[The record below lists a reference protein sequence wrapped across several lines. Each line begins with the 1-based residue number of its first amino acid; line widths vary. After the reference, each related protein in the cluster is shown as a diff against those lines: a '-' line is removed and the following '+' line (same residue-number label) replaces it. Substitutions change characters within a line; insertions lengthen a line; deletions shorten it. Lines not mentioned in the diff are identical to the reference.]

1 MEPGKHN
8 NAMVKMVQAT
18 GKNLEEK
25 NRLRKAGIRPKDKA
39 KIWSN
44 HSFDTQENSR
54 MRGTPDRSDDR

>member
-1 MEPGKHN
+1 
-8 NAMVKMVQAT
+8 MVQAT